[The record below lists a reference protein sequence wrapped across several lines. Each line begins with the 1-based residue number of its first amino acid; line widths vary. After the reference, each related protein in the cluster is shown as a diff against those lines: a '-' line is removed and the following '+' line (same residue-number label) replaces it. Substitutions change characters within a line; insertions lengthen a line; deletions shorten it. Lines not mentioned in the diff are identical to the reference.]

1 LFTNT
6 AANAT
11 GATGSSTKFTDFSQF
26 GNLCVYANI
35 VENVTRDTRNVGGLH
50 TIP

>member
-6 AANAT
+6 PANAT
-11 GATGSSTKFTDFSQF
+11 GATGSPTKCTDFSKF
-26 GNLCVYANI
+26 GNLCVSANI
-35 VENVTRDTRNVGGLH
+35 VENFTRDARNAGGLH